1 MNAAQLY
8 PVSTDTKTLELT
20 KKRDKHVLQLTPTA
34 AVTSFTSR

>member
-20 KKRDKHVLQLTPTA
+20 EKHDKHVLQLTP
-34 AVTSFTSR
+34 SCY